1 MADWQKLAKE
11 LLLADGTIDRR
22 EVDLM
27 RKELFADGHIDDL
40 ELEFLLELKKSAA
53 SIVPSFQ
60 QLVLDAV
67 KNNILADGVIT
78 AQEASWL
85 RRWIISEGG
94 VDDSMKKFLQ
104 ELMTGAK
111 QTTKE
116 FEALYKQCLASYV
129 HLHFGSNPEFAVS
142 LVSAA
147 WR

>member
-1 MADWQKLAKE
+1 MAEWQKLAKE

-27 RKELFADGHIDDL
+27 RKELFADGQIDDI

-53 SIVPSFQ
+53 SVAPSFH

-78 AQEASWL
+78 AQEANWL

-94 VDDSMKKFLQ
+94 VDETMKKFLQ
-104 ELMTGAK
+104 ELRAGAK
-111 QTTKE
+111 QVVPE
-116 FEALYKQCLASYV
+116 FDRFYKQCV
-129 HLHFGSNPEFAVS
+129 GG
-142 LVSAA
+142 
-147 WR
+147 

>member
-27 RKELFADGHIDDL
+27 RKELFADGHIDDI

-53 SIVPSFQ
+53 STAPSFR
-60 QLVLDAV
+60 QLVLDAI

-85 RRWIISEGG
+85 RRWIISEGQ
-94 VDDSMKKFLQ
+94 VDEAMKKFLQ
-104 ELMTGAK
+104 ELKSGAK
-111 QTTKE
+111 QMARE
-116 FEALYKQCLASYV
+116 FETLCNQCLAS
-129 HLHFGSNPEFAVS
+129 
-142 LVSAA
+142 
-147 WR
+147 

>member
-27 RKELFADGHIDDL
+27 RKELFADGAIDDI

-53 SIVPSFQ
+53 SVAPSFH

-85 RRWIISEGG
+85 RRWVISEGG
-94 VDDSMKKFLQ
+94 VDDSMKKFLR
-104 ELMTGAK
+104 ELRAGAK
-111 QTTKE
+111 QVVPE
-116 FEALYKQCLASYV
+116 FDRFYKQCVGA
-129 HLHFGSNPEFAVS
+129 
-142 LVSAA
+142 
-147 WR
+147 

>member
-27 RKELFADGHIDDL
+27 RKELFADGHIDDI

-53 SIVPSFQ
+53 SVVPSFQ

-67 KNNILADGVIT
+67 KNNILADGVIS

-94 VDDSMKKFLQ
+94 ADETMKKFLQ
-104 ELMTGAK
+104 ELKAGARK
-111 QTTKE
+111 AVPE
-116 FEALYKQCLASYV
+116 FEALCRQCLA
-129 HLHFGSNPEFAVS
+129 G
-142 LVSAA
+142 
-147 WR
+147 

>member
-22 EVDLM
+22 EVDLL
-27 RKELFADGHIDDL
+27 RKELFADGQIDDI

-53 SIVPSFQ
+53 STAASFH

-67 KNNILADGVIT
+67 KNNILADGVIS

-104 ELMTGAK
+104 ELRGGAK
-111 QTTKE
+111 QVARE
-116 FEALYKQCLASYV
+116 FDALYKQCL
-129 HLHFGSNPEFAVS
+129 GT
-142 LVSAA
+142 
-147 WR
+147 